1 MATDTKV
8 QKPTPPD
15 WNMPTDPRK
24 EKGSM
29 QYPNYY
35 SHKTRSGHTFIMDDS
50 NGKEHVT
57 LQHRGG
63 STIQF
68 LPDGAIQLVANKGMF
83 TAVFGPKRIKITGSY
98 DIVVEKGGASLRVD
112 GDYNVTVKGN
122 MNLTVTGDLNMTSK
136 NQNNTVRGNM
146 DIQAKNKTE
155 KIEGS
160 STSQSLTGAMSLISK
175 SGMTIGSTGDAV
187 AIGGKTQVG
196 IVAKGG
202 PLMME
207 SASKTS
213 IKSGAEVAMSGTG
226 LSFDGSNIDLKGS
239 STVKIGGG
247 SAVHIKSS
255 TNKATPDFVSGADNP
270 SPTAPATA
278 STDLEMKKAET
289 PAQEP
294 VADTA
299 TGGSAI
305 A

>member
-8 QKPTPPD
+8 QKPTPSD

-29 QYPNYY
+29 TYPNYY

-50 NGKEHVT
+50 EGKEHVT

-68 LPDGAIQLVANKGMF
+68 LPDGGIQFVANKGLF
-83 TAVFGPKRIKITGSY
+83 QAVFGPNRIKITGSY
-98 DIVVEKGGASLRVD
+98 DVVVEGGASLKVN
-112 GDYNVTVKGN
+112 GDYNVSVKGN
-122 MNLTVTGDLNMTSK
+122 MNMNVTGDLNMTSK

-146 DIQAKNKTE
+146 DTQAKNKTE

-160 STSQSLTGAMSLISK
+160 STSQSQGATAIMSK
-175 SGMTIGSTGDAV
+175 GGMTLGSTGDAV

-196 IVAKGG
+196 IVASGG
-202 PLMME
+202 PLMLE
-207 SASKTS
+207 SSSKTS
-213 IKSGAEVAMSGTG
+213 VKSGADISMSGTNF
-226 LSFDGSNIDLKGS
+226 SFDGSEVHLKGS
-239 STVKIGGG
+239 SKVNIGGG
-247 SAVHIKSS
+247 SQVNVKSS
-255 TNKATPDFVSGADNP
+255 ANKATPDFVSGADNP
-270 SPTAPATA
+270 TPSAPDAAT
-278 STDLEMKKAET
+278 TTLEQKKAEV
-289 PAQEP
+289 PSQEP
-294 VADTA
+294 AADTA